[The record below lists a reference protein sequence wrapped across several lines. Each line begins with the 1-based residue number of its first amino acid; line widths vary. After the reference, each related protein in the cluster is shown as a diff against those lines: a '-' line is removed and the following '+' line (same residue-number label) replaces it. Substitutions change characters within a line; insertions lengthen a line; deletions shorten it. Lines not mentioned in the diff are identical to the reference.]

1 MTTFYLI
8 CFTLGL
14 SLTILSALGAFTH
27 LHFGHLHLHV
37 GHGVGHTHVHVP
49 NVRGAVTKSSVSP
62 VNGFTLAAFLCWFGG
77 CGYLLARS
85 HDFGM
90 WVVLALAT
98 ITGVAGGAILF
109 WFLVKVLLPH
119 EHELTAADSDI
130 LGILGVVTGPV
141 REGGTGEI
149 QFSQN
154 GARRFAPARSEA
166 GVALA
171 RGTEVVVMR
180 YEQGIAYVR
189 PWNELSGELTA
200 EPGEASGESSS
211 AVPGEV
217 DRSGAAAAATTT
229 HGNSPDGKDRAL

>member
-14 SLTILSALGAFTH
+14 SLTVLSALGAFTH
-27 LHFGHLHLHV
+27 LHMGHVHLHLHP
-37 GHGVGHTHVHVP
+37 GHGPGHTHVHVSSGP
-49 NVRGAVTKSSVSP
+49 GAGKASVSP

-90 WVVLALAT
+90 WMVLSLAS
-98 ITGVAGGAILF
+98 ITGMAGGALLF

-119 EHELTAADSDI
+119 EKELTAADTDI
-130 LGILGVVTGPV
+130 LGILGLVTGPI
-141 REGGTGEI
+141 REGGIGEI

-166 GVALA
+166 GVALP
-171 RGTEVVVMR
+171 RGIEVVVMR

-189 PWNELSGELTA
+189 PWDELSGEASSGDSGTA
-200 EPGEASGESSS
+200 AP
-211 AVPGEV
+211 
-217 DRSGAAAAATTT
+217 AATSTPI
-229 HGNSPDGKDRAL
+229 SPDGKDQAL

>member
-14 SLTILSALGAFTH
+14 SLTVLSALGAFA
-27 LHFGHLHLHV
+27 HLHV
-37 GHGVGHTHVHVP
+37 GHVDLHLHPGHGAGHAHVHLGGHA
-49 NVRGAVTKSSVSP
+49 GAQGAGRTSVSP

-90 WVVLALAT
+90 WVVLSLAT
-98 ITGVAGGAILF
+98 ITGLAGGAILF

-119 EHELTAADSDI
+119 EHELTAADTDI
-130 LGILGVVTGPV
+130 LGILGQVTGPI
-141 REGGTGEI
+141 REDGTGEI
-149 QFSQN
+149 QFSQG

-166 GVALA
+166 GVALQ

-189 PWNELSGELTA
+189 PWDELSGEA
-200 EPGEASGESSS
+200 SEASG
-211 AVPGEV
+211 
-217 DRSGAAAAATTT
+217 GAASPAPAATLTE
-229 HGNSPDGKDRAL
+229 PQ

>member
-14 SLTILSALGAFTH
+14 SLTVLSALGAFTH
-27 LHFGHLHLHV
+27 LHIGHVHLHLHP
-37 GHGVGHTHVHVP
+37 GHSAGHTHVHIS
-49 NVRGAVTKSSVSP
+49 GAQTAGKASVSP

-90 WVVLALAT
+90 GVVLALAT
-98 ITGVAGGAILF
+98 ITGIAGGALLF
-109 WFLVKVLLPH
+109 WFLVRVLLPH
-119 EHELTAADSDI
+119 EKELTAEDTDI
-130 LGILGVVTGPV
+130 LGILGLVTGPI

-154 GARRFAPARSEA
+154 GARRFAPARNEA
-166 GVALA
+166 GVALP
-171 RGTEVVVMR
+171 RGTEAVVMR

-189 PWNELSGELTA
+189 PWDELSGEIADGTGDRTSA
-200 EPGEASGESSS
+200 EAETPTHSSH
-211 AVPGEV
+211 A
-217 DRSGAAAAATTT
+217 
-229 HGNSPDGKDRAL
+229 PDGKDQK

>member
-14 SLTILSALGAFTH
+14 SLTVLSGLGAFTH
-27 LHFGHLHLHV
+27 LHFGHVHLHP
-37 GHGVGHTHVHVP
+37 GHGGHGHVHVP
-49 NVRGAVTKSSVSP
+49 NARGSVTKSSVSP

-77 CGYLLARS
+77 CGYLLSRS

-90 WVVLALAT
+90 FVVLALAT
-98 ITGVAGGAILF
+98 ITGLAGGAILF

-119 EHELTAADSDI
+119 EHELTAADTDI
-130 LGILGVVTGPV
+130 VGILGVVTGLV
-141 REGGTGEI
+141 REGGVGEI

-154 GARRFAPARSEA
+154 GSRRFAPARSEA

-189 PWNELSGELTA
+189 PWDELSGDLSRA
-200 EPGEASGESSS
+200 QGDASGDVSSV
-211 AVPGEV
+211 A
-217 DRSGAAAAATTT
+217 
-229 HGNSPDGKDRAL
+229 GNHNPKM

>member
-14 SLTILSALGAFTH
+14 SLTVLSALGAFTH
-27 LHFGHLHLHV
+27 LHIGHVHLHLHP
-37 GHGVGHTHVHVP
+37 GHGAGQTHVHVS
-49 NVRGAVTKSSVSP
+49 GGHAAGKASVSP

-90 WVVLALAT
+90 GVVLSLAT
-98 ITGVAGGAILF
+98 VTGIAGGALLF

-119 EHELTAADSDI
+119 EKELTAADTDI
-130 LGILGVVTGPV
+130 LGILGLVTGPI
-141 REGGTGEI
+141 REGGIGEI

-166 GVALA
+166 GVALP
-171 RGTEVVVMR
+171 RGIEVVVMR

-189 PWNELSGELTA
+189 PWDELSGEI
-200 EPGEASGESSS
+200 
-211 AVPGEV
+211 
-217 DRSGAAAAATTT
+217 AAAPGNGAPRDAATPTPI
-229 HGNSPDGKDRAL
+229 SPDGKDQAL

>member
-14 SLTILSALGAFTH
+14 SLTVLSALGAFTH
-27 LHFGHLHLHV
+27 LHFGHLHIHI
-37 GHGVGHTHVHVP
+37 GHAGHTHVHVP
-49 NVRGAVTKSSVSP
+49 QMRGAVTKSSVSP

-90 WVVLALAT
+90 WLVLALAT
-98 ITGVAGGAILF
+98 ITGIAGGAILF

-119 EHELTAADSDI
+119 EHELTAADTDI
-130 LGILGVVTGPV
+130 VGILGQVTGTI

-149 QFSQN
+149 QFSQ
-154 GARRFAPARSEA
+154 GGSRRFAHARSEA
-166 GVALA
+166 GVAMA

-189 PWNELSGELTA
+189 PWDELSGEA
-200 EPGEASGESSS
+200 SDASGDAS
-211 AVPGEV
+211 
-217 DRSGAAAAATTT
+217 SGAIESGSAASAATATQSSKSET
-229 HGNSPDGKDRAL
+229 SDAMSS

>member
-14 SLTILSALGAFTH
+14 SLTVLSALGAFTH
-27 LHFGHLHLHV
+27 LHIGHAHLHLHP
-37 GHGVGHTHVHVP
+37 GHGGGHTHVHVGGP
-49 NVRGAVTKSSVSP
+49 HAQGAGKASVSP

-85 HDFGM
+85 HDFGVG
-90 WVVLALAT
+90 VVLALAT
-98 ITGVAGGAILF
+98 ITGIAGGGLLF

-119 EHELTAADSDI
+119 EKELTAADTDI
-130 LGILGVVTGPV
+130 LGILGLVTGPI
-141 REGGTGEI
+141 REDGTGEI

-166 GVALA
+166 GVALP

-189 PWNELSGELTA
+189 PWDELSGEIADGPAERTA
-200 EPGEASGESSS
+200 
-211 AVPGEV
+211 
-217 DRSGAAAAATTT
+217 GAENPNPQQSRT
-229 HGNSPDGKDRAL
+229 